1 MVSHLTDE
9 ETGSEKEN
17 DLPKVVWLDVIEVGF
32 ERNRGGLW
40 LMKLHP
46 SVYHTNSSIS
56 DYIVV
61 QLFFWTEI

>member
-17 DLPKVVWLDVIEVGF
+17 DLPKVVWLEVVEVGF
-32 ERNRGGLW
+32 EPRSLW

-46 SVYHTNSSIS
+46 SVYHTNSSVS